1 MKNTKQ
7 SGKKQNLAIT
17 HSINESS
24 KVLQF
29 DTTFDR
35 SLLPNNRWVHL
46 EKLVPWD
53 SLVSKYD
60 ALFLDLSEGNAFNS
74 RVKIAAIIAKYIL
87 NLTDHQTTLLINENI
102 YVQYFLGHN
111 SFSYD
116 PLISTNQLSEWRKK
130 IEPEIIT
137 DIKNF
142 ATLHYA
148 DINDLFNIQHID
160 AL

>member
-1 MKNTKQ
+1 MKKNKQ
-7 SGKKQNLAIT
+7 SGKKQNLAIN
-17 HSINESS
+17 HSIYESS

-35 SLLPNNRWVHL
+35 SLLPNNRWVQL

-60 ALFLDLSEGNAFNS
+60 ALFLDLSDGNAFNS

-111 SFSYD
+111 AFSYD
-116 PLISTNQLSEWRKK
+116 QLISTNQLSEWRKK

-142 ATLHYA
+142 TTLHYA
-148 DINDLFNIQHID
+148 EINDLFNIQHID